1 MIYSYRCGACKHEF
15 EKMLSMARQQE
26 PEGEACPNTE
36 CSLVGQVKSFIS
48 SGQTIAFMD
57 PVRAGF
63 QKPSGDWT
71 NWLNNLKKKNKG
83 CPDFNTFR

>member
-1 MIYSYRCGACKHEF
+1 MPTYTFRCDDCKHEF
-15 EKMLSMARQQE
+15 DKLLKIAEMDDPLSE
-26 PEGEACPNTE
+26 PCPE
-36 CSLVGQVKSFIS
+36 CSNTHVKRIFS
-48 SGQTIAFMD
+48 SAASIAFMD

-71 NWLNNLKKKNKG
+71 NWLNKLKKKNPG

>member
-15 EKMLSMARQQE
+15 ERILSMARMEE
-26 PEGEACPNTE
+26 PEGEPCPE
-36 CSLVGQVKSFIS
+36 CKEGGQVKSFIS
-48 SGQTIAFMD
+48 SGQSIAFMD

-63 QKPSGDWT
+63 QKPSSDWT
-71 NWLNNLKKKNKG
+71 NWLNKLKKKNVG